1 MNRLS
6 RAIKAGLW
14 ILILGIT
21 VAAHRASA
29 AATNAAVP
37 VITNIA
43 MVPRLTIQSTVGT
56 TNQIQY
62 RTNVSQTNW
71 IVLTNLVVTQSTYWF
86 VDVAAPPSPQRFY
99 RALIPAQTT
108 TNSIVTIQQLCGSA
122 GRTNSA
128 ATLIQRS
135 SLPTPVNTSGM
146 AFDAT
151 HSSLWIP
158 LSYVPAWSVGTLVY
172 WGNTSKSMRV
182 SGQGSSSIMFTAV
195 SGGYFGWSA
204 GTLIVTGFGYTLTNV
219 VTAASSWVTPG
230 VGNTVQVS
238 ASAVTGNEGD
248 VVWVGGVGVNQFQI
262 RSIEK

>member
-1 MNRLS
+1 MNCLS
-6 RAIKAGLW
+6 RATKAGLW

-43 MVPRLTIQSTVGT
+43 MVPRLTIQSIVGT

-108 TNSIVTIQQLCGSA
+108 TNSIVTLEQLWGSA

-151 HSSLWIP
+151 YSSLWIP
-158 LSYVPAWSVGTLVY
+158 VSYVPAWSVGTLVY
-172 WGNTSKSMRV
+172 WGSTLDLMRV
-182 SGQGSSSIMFTAV
+182 SALGSGKIFFTEV

-230 VGNTVQVS
+230 MGNTVQVS
-238 ASAVTGNEGD
+238 ASAVTGIVGD